1 MKKDKKE
8 TMMQPTNK
16 VHKKNNRA
24 RGRKAEANARR
35 KVAKSWDKIAHGS
48 RYQKAAAKESCR
60 RATKQMEE
68 ELFDGILL
76 NLRCKNKVKSYNA
89 QKRILRRIVEKRQAQ
104 QAYSKVGRRRDRF
117 SSHIYRHCTSKSMS
131 ELRDHQL
138 CA

>member
-1 MKKDKKE
+1 
-8 TMMQPTNK
+8 MMQPTNK
-16 VHKKNNRA
+16 VHKKNTRA

-35 KVAKSWDKIAHGS
+35 KVAKNWDKIAHGS

-89 QKRILRRIVEKRQAQ
+89 QKRQAQ

-131 ELRDHQL
+131 ELRNHQL

>member
-8 TMMQPTNK
+8 TRMQPTNK
-16 VHKKNNRA
+16 VHKKNNSA

-35 KVAKSWDKIAHGS
+35 KVAKNWDKIARGS

-76 NLRCKNKVKSYNA
+76 NLRCKDKVKSYNA

-131 ELRDHQL
+131 ELRSHQL

>member
-8 TMMQPTNK
+8 TMMQPTKK

-35 KVAKSWDKIAHGS
+35 KVAKNWDKIAHGS

-104 QAYSKVGRRRDRF
+104 QAYQQQPR
-117 SSHIYRHCTSKSMS
+117 
-131 ELRDHQL
+131 L
-138 CA
+138 CMHRYP